1 MTHDFCEHLDEYGVL
16 YIKAE
21 ASYHQCV
28 NLLDNLV
35 EEVENQDLAENL
47 NQTLEE
53 WLQETRELRETFAEL
68 VEDGEI
74 ELVQAS
80 SHLRKSHGGL
90 SAMCGSCQHHLPR
103 LEFHEFKQDREGI
116 FTFRGHEL
124 PQPQSATS

>member
-1 MTHDFCEHLDEYGVL
+1 MTRDFCEHLDEYGVL

-35 EEVENQDLAENL
+35 EEVENQELVENL
-47 NQTLEE
+47 NRILGE
-53 WLQETRELRETFAEL
+53 WVQETGELRVAFAAL

-74 ELVQAS
+74 EMVKAS
-80 SHLRKSHGGL
+80 SHLRKSHDGY
-90 SAMCGSCQHHLPR
+90 SAVCGSCNHHLPR
-103 LEFHEFKQDREGI
+103 LEFNEFKQDREGI